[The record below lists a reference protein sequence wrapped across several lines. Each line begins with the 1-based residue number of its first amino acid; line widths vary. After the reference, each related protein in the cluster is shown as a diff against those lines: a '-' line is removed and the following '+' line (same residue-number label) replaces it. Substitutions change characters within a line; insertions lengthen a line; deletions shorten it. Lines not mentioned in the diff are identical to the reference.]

1 MKIKKIRVIK
11 KKDLETAKSSKE
23 NVKTAKTDTA
33 RNVVANVSSWVS
45 DFKNRKQDET
55 KTAIE
60 TLLANRPQSASS

>member
-23 NVKTAKTDTA
+23 NVKALKTDTA

-45 DFKNRKQDET
+45 DFKDRKKDET